1 MHKLSESLRAELR
14 IPFGAVVT
22 GKKPLMNYLRRK
34 KIRNVIAV
42 GDACS
47 RMLANSEFTPKVL
60 VIDERIRRKRVKWGI
75 KIDAVEFQAR
85 SRAGTIS
92 KELFE
97 LVRKISK
104 RKFSKPV
111 MIRVKGEED
120 LAVLPVVNF
129 FPIGYVVVYGLFTK
143 AVVMKI
149 NRESK
154 KKMGKI
160 LRKMKAEA
168 K

>member
-1 MHKLSESLRAELR
+1 MHKLSESLRTELR
-14 IPFGAVVT
+14 TPFGTVIT

-34 KIRNVIAV
+34 KIRNLIAV

-47 RMLANSEFTPKVL
+47 RMLAKSEFEPKVL
-60 VIDERIRRKRVKWGI
+60 VIDERIRRKRVKWRI
-75 KIDAVEFQAR
+75 NIDAVEFKAR

-104 RKFSKPV
+104 RKFQKPV
-111 MIRVKGEED
+111 LIRVKGEED
-120 LAVLPVVNF
+120 LAVLPVVKF
-129 FPIGYVVVYGLFTK
+129 FPNGYAVVYGLFTK
-143 AVVMKI
+143 AVVMRI
-149 NRESK
+149 NRSSK

-160 LRKMKAEA
+160 LQKMKA
-168 K
+168 KVN